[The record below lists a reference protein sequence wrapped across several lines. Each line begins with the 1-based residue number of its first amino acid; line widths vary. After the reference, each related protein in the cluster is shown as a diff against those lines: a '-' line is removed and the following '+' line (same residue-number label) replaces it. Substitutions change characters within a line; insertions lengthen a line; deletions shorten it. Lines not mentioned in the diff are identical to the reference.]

1 MNKFLVTIVIFMSL
15 MLNLAFSQDRDIPF
29 DKRLFADQKEG
40 FEEAVKEIKLGDFY
54 FFDGRN
60 EFLYDALNHFLAAQ
74 KFNPYSSI
82 LNYKIGICYLYTA
95 DKLNSLPHL
104 EFAYRVNPYL
114 DKDIKLYLA
123 QAYQINGNFER
134 AITFYKIYQDELP
147 VNDKKQHKY
156 VAKKITE
163 SRTGIE
169 LMKDPVRVWIDNL
182 GDSIN
187 SPYSE
192 FSPVISADN
201 RVMFYTA
208 RKPDSYGQKKDR
220 LGNYYEDIYYAIRN
234 NDEDWS
240 RGINIGPPVN
250 TESHDATIGVAPDGK
265 SILTYQGISAK
276 NGDILI
282 TKQRE
287 DGTWEIPQSIGI
299 GINTK
304 HHESSATL
312 SFDEKTLFFVSDQPG
327 GYGQHD
333 IYVSNWNDDKKEW
346 GLAENLGATINT
358 NFEEMGVFF
367 HADSKTLYF
376 SSDGHNNMGGL
387 DVFKSVY
394 DQETKAWSEP
404 ENLGYP
410 INTPDDDIYFVVS
423 GNGRYA
429 YYSSNRAGGFGEKD
443 IYKITFLGPKKE
455 AASPL
460 LASHHPKNETS
471 HSNAKKLEVETP
483 QFLLSGQ
490 IIDGDSKTG
499 LMGSVFIINATTNER
514 IDRITTHYD
523 GSFSILLMPGENYA
537 LTAAGA
543 KHALS
548 SMTLNTD
555 SSDIDREISVQF
567 SLYPPSTDT
576 ALVNSFTLRNIYF
589 GFDQSN
595 LDYTVFGSQ
604 AQVELDLLVDLLN
617 EYPTMVIELGGHTD
631 RRGSHTYN
639 QALSDSRTAIA
650 KQYLISKGI
659 AADRIKTIGYGET
672 MPEAVWTTIKDLK
685 SKNEREVAHQRNRRI
700 VVTFISQ

>member
-1 MNKFLVTIVIFMSL
+1 
-15 MLNLAFSQDRDIPF
+15 MLNLAFGQDRDIPF
-29 DKRLFADQKEG
+29 DKRLFTEQKEG

-74 KFNPYSSI
+74 QFNPYSSI
-82 LNYKIGICYLYTA
+82 LNYKIGICYLYTSE
-95 DKLNSLPHL
+95 KTKSLAYL
-104 EFAYRVNPYL
+104 EFAFRVNPYL
-114 DKDIKLYLA
+114 DKDLKLYLA
-123 QAYQINGNFER
+123 QAYQINGDFET
-134 AITFYKIYQDELP
+134 AITFYKTYQNELP
-147 VNDKKQHKY
+147 INDKKQHKY

-163 SRTGIE
+163 SRTGIA
-169 LMKDPVRVWIDNL
+169 LMKEPVRVWIDNL

-187 SPYSE
+187 SPYAE

-234 NDEDWS
+234 NNGDWS
-240 RGINIGPPVN
+240 QGINIGPPVN
-250 TESHDATIGVAPDGK
+250 TESHDATVGVAPDGK
-265 SILTYQGISAK
+265 SILTYQGISSK

-333 IYVSNWNDDKKEW
+333 IYISNWNDDKKEW
-346 GLAENLGATINT
+346 DLAENLGPTINT
-358 NFEEMGVFF
+358 NFEELGVFF

-387 DVFKSVY
+387 DIFKSVY

-404 ENLGYP
+404 QNLGYP

-429 YYSSNRAGGFGEKD
+429 YYSSNRTGGHGEKD

-460 LASHHPKNETS
+460 LVSHEPLEKQTKNAT
-471 HSNAKKLEVETP
+471 KKLESKSNT
-483 QFLLSGQ
+483 FLLSGQ
-490 IIDGDSKTG
+490 IVDGDSKEG
-499 LMGSVFIINATTNER
+499 LMGSVFVINANTNER
-514 IDRITTHYD
+514 IERLTTHFD
-523 GSFSILLMPGENYA
+523 GSFSILLTPGENYA
-537 LTAAGA
+537 LTAAGS
-543 KHALS
+543 KYTLS

-555 SSDIDREISVQF
+555 SSDVDREISIQF
-567 SLYPPSTDT
+567 LLYPPSADT

-604 AQVELDLLVDLLN
+604 AQVELDLLVELLN
-617 EYPTMVIELGGHTD
+617 EYPSLVIELGGHTD

-639 QALSDSRTAIA
+639 QELSETRTIIA

-659 AADRIKTIGYGET
+659 AAERILTIGYGET
-672 MPEAVWTTIKDLK
+672 QPEVEWADIKDLK
-685 SKNEREVAHQRNRRI
+685 AKNEREAAHQRNRRI
-700 VVTFISQ
+700 VVTFIRQ